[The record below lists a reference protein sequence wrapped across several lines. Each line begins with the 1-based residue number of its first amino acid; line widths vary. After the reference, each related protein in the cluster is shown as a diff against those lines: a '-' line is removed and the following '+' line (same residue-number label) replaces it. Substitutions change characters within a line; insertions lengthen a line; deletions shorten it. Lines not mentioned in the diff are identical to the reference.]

1 MKGGPQIKIVSKK
14 YACSFSGGQ
23 LKGSLRKMPQ
33 VQVDMLVAGGWWIH
47 VLILKCYK
55 QALLANAAGYT
66 PALLPAAEGPM

>member
-33 VQVDMLVAGGWWIH
+33 VQVDMLVAGG
-47 VLILKCYK
+47 Y
-55 QALLANAAGYT
+55 
-66 PALLPAAEGPM
+66 MF